1 MHEVKIKEIK
11 KFSTKKRTDQQII
24 KDEAPTKEKFKLSH
38 FQLWAMADISENRS
52 MVQGKMKREIEEIRR
67 SRAAEVNKQRV

>member
-24 KDEAPTKEKFKLSH
+24 KDEAPTKEKFKH
-38 FQLWAMADISENRS
+38 LWTT
-52 MVQGKMKREIEEIRR
+52 
-67 SRAAEVNKQRV
+67 KQAYLI